1 VRTIAP
7 DALIGRIRATL
18 AARPHTPS
26 HHHFMIATP
35 PTEPAAYA
43 LVVGAGFSHPVIP
56 LVRELMHET
65 IGDYY
70 FPDQDMSSLERPR
83 SVRRKDSASFWK
95 RFNEAASEAGLPA
108 VAVDRDGLPADPAAA
123 YLELFTYEGAEVL
136 LALRE
141 REERRQV
148 APSWLGRLQRSRPA
162 AKPPAERERTGERFV
177 KGFLRY
183 VIDPGHGPGR
193 GSTGRSDL
201 NVAHAYLAALL
212 EAQQAGRDWRT
223 CAFCR
228 TIFTT
233 NFDTLLPNALQ
244 MVNLLYSVTDRPER
258 GLDRTEFEGE
268 ELAVHLVYTHGSILR
283 HNPASAKVELDRLAE
298 QNVEVLREQL
308 ESRDVIA
315 VGYSGWEDGLM
326 TALRECEPGRHM
338 VYWCDIRQQPAP
350 NVVEF
355 LGKRGDNAAYVRL
368 GEDGAGG
375 LMRSLYHAL
384 VVPDEERDP
393 MQRYRDWRALT
404 HHG

>member
-7 DALIGRIRATL
+7 DELIDRIRATL
-18 AARPHTPS
+18 AARPHAPS
-26 HHHFMIATP
+26 HHHFMIAPP

-95 RFNEAASEAGLPA
+95 RFNEGASEAGLPA

-123 YLELFTYEGAEVL
+123 YLELFTYEGA
-136 LALRE
+136 
-141 REERRQV
+141 
-148 APSWLGRLQRSRPA
+148 
-162 AKPPAERERTGERFV
+162 GERFV

-212 EAQQAGRDWRT
+212 EAQQTGRDWRT

-326 TALRECEPGRHM
+326 TALRECEPGRHT

-384 VVPDEERDP
+384 VAPDEQRDP